1 MYLAEVDMGHGLH
14 TCQTRFVYSA
24 EVDMDYGLHAHL
36 VRVTYLAE
44 VDMDMVCMHARSISC
59 TKQNSFLSGL

>member
-1 MYLAEVDMGHGLH
+1 MDYVLHAHQVEVM
-14 TCQTRFVYSA
+14 YSA

-36 VRVTYLAE
+36 VRVIYLAE
-44 VDMDMVCMHARSISC
+44 VDMDMVCMHARSMSC